1 MSLEAYRQKREADK
15 RASIIHAARRLFSEN
30 AFRDVTTATL
40 AAEGGVST
48 ATLYRYFTDKETLFD
63 AVIEEFVDSIH
74 ATLRSFENQ
83 HTDGLYALAITY
95 GKLLGDPEFIGLMRV
110 VVAEAGESTS
120 FKTKIETADYELF
133 NSAFEREIRAR
144 LPAETTDSQ
153 IEQASIELSAM
164 ISAQTLLRGLM
175 FNEFSSEAEIE
186 AIVLK
191 ALESWRASWLVEN

>member
-1 MSLEAYRQKREADK
+1 MNRFPHIYGARIGCLVSKNREVMQTALKFAQARLSPPTFAQIASEAALETPQEY
-15 RASIIHAARRLFSEN
+15 
-30 AFRDVTTATL
+30 
-40 AAEGGVST
+40 
-48 ATLYRYFTDKETLFD
+48 FD

-175 FNEFSSEAEIE
+175 FNEFSSKAEIE

>member
-1 MSLEAYRQKREADK
+1 VSLEAYRQKREADK

-63 AVIEEFVDSIH
+63 AVIEEFVESIH
-74 ATLRSFENQ
+74 ETLRSFEQ
-83 HTDGLYALAITY
+83 AHADGLYALAITY

-110 VVAEAGESTS
+110 VVADAGESAS
-120 FKTKIETADYELF
+120 FRVKIEEADYALF

-144 LPAETTDSQ
+144 LPAGTTDET
-153 IEQASIELSAM
+153 IEQASMELSAM

-186 AIVLK
+186 EIVRH
-191 ALESWRASWLVEN
+191 ALESWRLRWL